1 MEKAGFWWSK
11 ATNLEGCFLWAKF
24 RQKGKKKLEIC
35 RRSDFGLFQ
44 GFHRQ
49 NSGK

>member
-11 ATNLEGCFLWAKF
+11 PTNLEGCFLWAKF
-24 RQKGKKKLEIC
+24 RQKGKKNSKFVDEVIL
-35 RRSDFGLFQ
+35 DYFQ
-44 GFHRQ
+44 GFHCQ